1 MDDVEFVAF
10 DLETTGLHSTF
21 CKIIEFGAVRFRVDG
36 TELDR
41 IERLVDPG
49 CPVPR
54 DATAVHGITDDML
67 RGQPSIEKVLP
78 EFVQFLGSPDTI
90 LLAHNTSFDLGFL
103 SVALHPGSGQT
114 CPNIRSWTL

>member
-1 MDDVEFVAF
+1 MGDVEFVAF

-21 CKIIEFGAVRFRVDG
+21 CKIVEFGAVRFRVDG

-41 IERLVDPG
+41 MERLVDPN

-78 EFVQFLGSPDTI
+78 EFVQFLGSPDNYP
-90 LLAHNTSFDLGFL
+90 A
-103 SVALHPGSGQT
+103 GSQYVV
-114 CPNIRSWTL
+114 